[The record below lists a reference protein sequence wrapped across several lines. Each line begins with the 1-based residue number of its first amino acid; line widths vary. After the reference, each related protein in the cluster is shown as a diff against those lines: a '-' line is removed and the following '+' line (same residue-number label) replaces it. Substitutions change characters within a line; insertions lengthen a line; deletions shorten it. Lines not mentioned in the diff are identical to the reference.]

1 MLLKQLE
8 YFVAVARERHFA
20 RAAQV
25 CGVSQPTLSD
35 GVRRLEQ
42 ELGMPLIRRGH
53 TFQGLTP
60 EGSRLVVWA
69 QRMVDDRRALHDA
82 AAVLRS
88 GLNGTLR
95 VGVVPAATTTVARV
109 LDRFC
114 AEHPLVEVHIESML
128 STNDVISQISTY
140 DLDAGI
146 CYPVGNETVRYRP
159 LYDET
164 WAFLAPQHMVDDSA
178 ESITWAQAASY
189 PLVMLGTSLHGM
201 SPMIGA
207 FEASGAVPHVT
218 IETDSVAS
226 LFGFVNTGRW
236 ASIVP
241 DRWVLDSGQVTDLAL
256 LELVEPVVQTRIVL
270 AHHSGEPM
278 SPVVEALVSS
288 AVSVCSRA
296 PGVG

>member
-1 MLLKQLE
+1 MLLRQLE
-8 YFVAVARERHFA
+8 YFVAVAHERHFA
-20 RAAQV
+20 RAAEV

-35 GVRRLEQ
+35 GVRKLEQ
-42 ELGMPLIRRGH
+42 ELGLPLIRRGH

-88 GLNGTLR
+88 GLSGTLR

-128 STNDVISQISTY
+128 STNDIIQQISNY

-146 CYPVGNETVRYRP
+146 CYPVGNELVRYRP

-164 WAFLAPQHMVDDSA
+164 WAFLAPQHMVDEAA

-189 PLVMLGTSLHGM
+189 PLVMLGPTHGLT
-201 SPMIGA
+201 PMVGA
-207 FEASGAVPHVT
+207 FEASGVTPHIT
-218 IETDSVAS
+218 IRTDSVAS

-236 ASIVP
+236 ASVVP

-270 AHHSGEPM
+270 AHRSAEPM
-278 SPVVEALVSS
+278 SPVVEALVESAVTVCSS
-288 AVSVCSRA
+288 AAGAR
-296 PGVG
+296 

>member
-1 MLLKQLE
+1 MLLRQLE
-8 YFVAVARERHFA
+8 YFVAVAHERHFA
-20 RAAQV
+20 RAAEV

-35 GVRRLEQ
+35 GVRKLEQ

-88 GLNGTLR
+88 GLSGTLR

-128 STNDVISQISTY
+128 STNDIIQQISNY

-146 CYPVGNETVRYRP
+146 CYPVGNELVRYRP

-164 WAFLAPQHMVDDSA
+164 WAFLAPQHMVDEAA

-189 PLVMLGTSLHGM
+189 PLVMLGPTHGLT
-201 SPMIGA
+201 PMVGA
-207 FEASGAVPHVT
+207 FEASGVTPHIT
-218 IETDSVAS
+218 IRTDSVAS

-236 ASIVP
+236 ASVVP

-270 AHHSGEPM
+270 AHRSAEPM
-278 SPVVEALVSS
+278 SPVVEALVESAVTVCSS
-288 AVSVCSRA
+288 AAGAR
-296 PGVG
+296 